1 MNILEMEP
9 IARVRRHHAIE
20 HATVTLLSERNPN
33 LRIVG
38 RSDTTGFFIYG
49 EVERAEL
56 EDAARRALARLQ
68 NGEAALAIHPRC
80 GTNLV
85 VAGLLSALAAILAI
99 GRKPSLDKIPNVIL
113 ATTIA
118 GFIAQPLGAKF
129 QERVTTSP
137 DARGARVA
145 GIRAS
150 QMGQIQVQ
158 HVDIEWA

>member
-20 HATVTLLSERNPN
+20 HATVTLLSERHPD

-38 RSDTTGFFIYG
+38 RSDSTGFHIYG
-49 EVERAEL
+49 EVERDEL
-56 EDAARRALARLQ
+56 DDAARRGLARLQ
-68 NGEAALAIHPRC
+68 SGERALAIHPRC

-85 VAGLLSALAAILAI
+85 IAGLLTALAAVLAI
-99 GRKPSLDKIPNVIL
+99 GRKPSWGKIPNVIL
-113 ATTIA
+113 ATTFA

-137 DARGARVA
+137 DARSARIA

-150 QMGQIQVQ
+150 QLGQIPVQ

>member
-1 MNILEMEP
+1 
-9 IARVRRHHAIE
+9 VRRHHAIE

-38 RSDTTGFFIYG
+38 RSDATGFYIYG
-49 EVERAEL
+49 DVARAEL

-85 VAGLLSALAAILAI
+85 IAGLLSALAAVIAI

-113 ATTIA
+113 ATTVA

-137 DARGARVA
+137 DARGARIA

-150 QMGQIQVQ
+150 QMGQIPVQ